1 MSFFVSLSCGF
12 RQTLCSVLPSE
23 GKVRC
28 FIHSPFWASMAFK
41 LFSNL
46 RYQRNLRF
54 FFPLIVCTWWLV
66 CHPAYAEESTASGES
81 LWAVQDGQSLS
92 AASLL
97 KTLSQADI
105 VLLGEIHD
113 NPRHHVLRGQLLS
126 DATMSKRRLI
136 AEQLNAGEKAGDKPD
151 LLSSL
156 EQAGFD
162 AKGWQWPLHEPVFS
176 SASKAGLAVYGGNI
190 TAAQTREIFSSKGS
204 QFPERFGALLQ
215 KAVLGE
221 DALKLLRREIDEGH
235 CGAMPASMFDG
246 MLAVQ
251 RARDASM
258 AAELLK
264 HLPAVL
270 IAGNGHV
277 WKHLG
282 VPQIIRANRPELHTV
297 SVLFLEYAA
306 FTHDAE
312 RIKWLQSFK
321 GIADFVWV
329 TPAQVR
335 PDPCL
340 SLRKN

>member
-1 MSFFVSLSCGF
+1 
-12 RQTLCSVLPSE
+12 
-23 GKVRC
+23 
-28 FIHSPFWASMAFK
+28 MAFQ
-41 LFSNL
+41 LFSDL
-46 RYQRNLRF
+46 RHQRNFRF
-54 FFPLIVCTWWLV
+54 FFPLIVCTWWVV
-66 CHPAYAEESTASGES
+66 CLPAYAEESTASGES
-81 LWAVQDGQSLS
+81 LWAVHDGQSLTE
-92 AASLL
+92 ASLL
-97 KTLSQADI
+97 KTVSQADI

-126 DATMSKRRLI
+126 DTSMSKRRLI
-136 AEQLNAGEKAGDKPD
+136 AEQLNTGQKAGDNPD

-156 EQAGFD
+156 EHAGFD
-162 AKGWQWPLHEPVFS
+162 ANGWQWPLHEPVFS
-176 SASKAGLAVYGGNI
+176 SARKAGLDVFGGNI
-190 TAAQTREIFSSKGS
+190 TAPQTREIFTSKGS
-204 QFPERFGALLQ
+204 QLPEGLGALLQ

-221 DALKLLRREIDEGH
+221 DALKQLRREIDEGH

-258 AAELLK
+258 AAELLR

-282 VPQIIRANRPELHTV
+282 VPQIIHANRPELHTV
-297 SVLFLEYAA
+297 SVLFVEHAA
-306 FTHDAE
+306 FTDDAE

-329 TPAQVR
+329 TPAQLR

-340 SLRKN
+340 SLRKK

>member
-1 MSFFVSLSCGF
+1 
-12 RQTLCSVLPSE
+12 
-23 GKVRC
+23 
-28 FIHSPFWASMAFK
+28 MAFLFFSK
-41 LFSNL
+41 L
-46 RYQRNLRF
+46 RQQRNLRL
-54 FFPLIVCTWWLV
+54 FFPLLVCICLVV
-66 CHPAYAEESTASGES
+66 CHPAHAQENTPSGES
-81 LWAVQDGQSLS
+81 LWAVQDGQSLTV
-92 AASLL
+92 ASLL
-97 KTLSQADI
+97 KSISQADI

-113 NPRHHVLRGQLLS
+113 NPRHHVLRGKLLIDTS
-126 DATMSKRRLI
+126 MSKRHVV
-136 AEQLNAGEKAGDKPD
+136 AEQLTAGQQVDSQLALATG
-151 LLSSL
+151 L

-162 AKGWQWPLHEPVFS
+162 ANGWQWPLHEPVFS
-176 SASKAGLAVYGGNI
+176 SALQAGLAVYGGNI
-190 TAAQTREIFSSKGS
+190 TAPQTREIFSSKGS
-204 QFPERFGALLQ
+204 QLPLGLHGLLQ

-221 DALKLLRREIDEGH
+221 DALKQLRREIDEGH

-264 HLPAVL
+264 HLPALL

-297 SVLFLEYAA
+297 SVLFVEHAA
-306 FTHDAE
+306 FADDAE
-312 RIKWLQSFK
+312 RFEWLQSFR

-329 TPAQVR
+329 TPAQQR

-340 SLRKN
+340 SLRKK

>member
-1 MSFFVSLSCGF
+1 MALHFFYG
-12 RQTLCSVLPSE
+12 
-23 GKVRC
+23 
-28 FIHSPFWASMAFK
+28 
-41 LFSNL
+41 L
-46 RYQRNLRF
+46 RHQRNLRF
-54 FFPLIVCTWWLV
+54 FLLLIVCTWWSV
-66 CHPAYAEESTASGES
+66 CLPAYAEEITVSGES
-81 LWAVQDGQSLS
+81 LWSVQDGQNLTV
-92 AASLL
+92 ASLL
-97 KTLSQADI
+97 KTLGQADI

-113 NPRHHVLRGQLLS
+113 NPHHHVLRGQLLS
-126 DATMSKRRLI
+126 DATMAKRSLI
-136 AEQLNAGEKAGDKPD
+136 AEQMNAGQKASDNPD

-162 AKGWQWPLHEPVFS
+162 ADGWQWPLHERVFS
-176 SASKAGLAVYGGNI
+176 TAREAGLDVYGGNI
-190 TAAQTREIFSSKGS
+190 TAPQTREIFKSKGN
-204 QFPERFGALLQ
+204 QLPEGLGALLQ
-215 KAVLGE
+215 KAALGE
-221 DALKLLRREIDEGH
+221 DALKQLRYEIDEGH

-264 HLPAVL
+264 HLPSVL

-297 SVLFLEYAA
+297 SVLFLEHAVFA
-306 FTHDAE
+306 DDAE
-312 RIKWLQSFK
+312 RIEWLESFR

-329 TPAQVR
+329 TPAQQR

-340 SLRKN
+340 SLRKK